1 MLNKIKKAFEVFSDF
16 KRQVNYMIVSPL
28 SRYYY
33 NINTLISE
41 LYKDNKEIEHTAI
54 AHNLVAGT
62 ASTKACTEIGIE
74 TRRQ

>member
-1 MLNKIKKAFEVFSDF
+1 MLNKIKKAFEVFGSF
-16 KRQVNYMIVSPL
+16 ERRVNYMIVSPL

-41 LYKDNKEIEHTAI
+41 LYKDHKEIDHTAI
-54 AHNLVAGT
+54 GHDLVAGT
-62 ASTKACTEIGIE
+62 ASAEIGLE